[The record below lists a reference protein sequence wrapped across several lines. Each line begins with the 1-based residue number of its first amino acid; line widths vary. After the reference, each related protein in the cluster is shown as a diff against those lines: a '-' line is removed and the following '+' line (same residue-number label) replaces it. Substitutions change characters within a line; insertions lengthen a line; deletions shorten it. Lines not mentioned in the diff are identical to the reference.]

1 MGGQEGKTQL
11 KKMLEEIIFTIQTQ
25 LGVLDAMGKEEK
37 RTQRGRKRQPQIYA
51 GSSLHGNAQAL
62 HP

>member
-11 KKMLEEIIFTIQTQ
+11 KKILEEIIFTIQTQ

-37 RTQRGRKRQPQIYA
+37 RTQRGRKRQKQTTA
-51 GSSLHGNAQAL
+51 RKCR
-62 HP
+62 

>member
-25 LGVLDAMGKEEK
+25 LGVLDAVGKDEK
-37 RTQRGRKRQPQIYA
+37 RTRRGRKRQPQIHA
-51 GSSLHGNAQAL
+51 GSALHGNAQAL

>member
-1 MGGQEGKTQL
+1 MGGQEGRTQL
-11 KKMLEEIIFTIQTQ
+11 KKMLEEIIFAIQTQ

-51 GSSLHGNAQAL
+51 GSALHGNALAL